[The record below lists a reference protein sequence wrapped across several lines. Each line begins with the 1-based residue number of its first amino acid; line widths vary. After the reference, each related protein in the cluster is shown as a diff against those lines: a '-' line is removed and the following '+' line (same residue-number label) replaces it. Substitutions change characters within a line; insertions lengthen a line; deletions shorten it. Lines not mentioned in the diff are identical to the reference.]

1 MRGWPNRK
9 RNGRNH
15 PNSHSDPRETTAEDA
30 LRPVVALMSNDPSPE
45 NGSICYLGG
54 LAMFASAVQ
63 LPDMRCIRS
72 LLPLLLAMAALVAF
86 AAPAADLLAQGG
98 TKLARADTAAG
109 SPLDTVRAR
118 NSGLEGTVIDPVG
131 QPLARVELYIAGT
144 DVSTVSDGAGRWRFE
159 DPPAGGRVIHA
170 RLLGWIPV
178 TRAVRVTD
186 NVRDTIPLV
195 MRRFPRTL
203 STVEVRAAT
212 NASIRN
218 AAMLAE
224 RLMQLRVGTGKLFTR
239 EDVLRLQP
247 YSVADLVRT
256 VVGVDVTERDG
267 SVRVTTRR
275 AGTGAMQIK
284 GQGCELQFYLDG
296 HAVDGDLV
304 STLSPLQFQSVEV
317 HPQNTL
323 LTGLPSYPNRCGA
336 VVINTLA
343 YR

>member
-1 MRGWPNRK
+1 
-9 RNGRNH
+9 
-15 PNSHSDPRETTAEDA
+15 
-30 LRPVVALMSNDPSPE
+30 
-45 NGSICYLGG
+45 
-54 LAMFASAVQ
+54 MFA
-63 LPDMRCIRS
+63 PDPKLRNMRCIRRLS
-72 LLPLLLAMAALVAF
+72 LSLSATVALAAIALFTSA
-86 AAPAADLLAQGG
+86 LLAQSGSGAGG
-98 TKLARADTAAG
+98 ADTAG
-109 SPLDTVRAR
+109 RISIDTARAR
-118 NSGLEGTVIDPVG
+118 NSGLVGTVIDPIG
-131 QPLARVELYIAGT
+131 QPLARVEVFIAGT
-144 DVSTVSDGAGRWRFE
+144 EVSTLSDAAGRWRFE
-159 DPPAGGRVIHA
+159 NPPAGGRVLHA

-178 TRAVRVTD
+178 TRAVRVSD
-186 NVRDTIPLV
+186 NVHDTIPLV

-212 NASIRN
+212 NASSKN
-218 AAMLAE
+218 AALLAE

-256 VVGVDVTERDG
+256 VVGVDVTEKDG
-267 SVRVTTRR
+267 SIRVTTRR

-284 GQGCELQFYLDG
+284 DQGCELQFYLDG
-296 HAVDGDLV
+296 HAVDGEV
-304 STLSPLQFQSVEV
+304 VTTLSPLQFQSVEV